1 MNRFVNSINHNRIT
15 VIPRSA
21 VMPLAIRK
29 SNSGA
34 GDQLF
39 CLPHA
44 KVNKQQ
50 IPRAK
55 QLARGMT
62 VSFELAFCSLAP

>member
-1 MNRFVNSINHNRIT
+1 
-15 VIPRSA
+15 
-21 VMPLAIRK
+21 MPLAIRK

-34 GDQLF
+34 GDLLF
-39 CLPHA
+39 FVPHY
-44 KVNKQQ
+44 KVKKQQ

-62 VSFELAFCSLAP
+62 VSF

>member
-1 MNRFVNSINHNRIT
+1 MSKSVKRITNIT

-21 VMPLAIRK
+21 AMPLAIRK
-29 SNSGA
+29 FNSGA
-34 GDQLF
+34 GDLLF
-39 CLPHA
+39 FWPHY
-44 KVNKQQ
+44 KVKKQQ

-62 VSFELAFCSLAP
+62 VSF